1 MHLKKRPIDCIINKV
16 SFWKLI
22 MIEENLNVS
31 SDQDENVTLVSSP
44 LPTTETQTVS
54 KLRESMQEFA
64 DIVGKVVDSDM
75 ADRDVFVLIRKSWRE
90 LRQEK
95 LKVYPG
101 KQKKRN
107 RLKLNNKRKGVIRG
121 KKIKNKKE
129 KK

>member
-1 MHLKKRPIDCIINKV
+1 MT
-16 SFWKLI
+16 
-22 MIEENLNVS
+22 EENLNVS
-31 SDQDENVTLVSSP
+31 SDQDENVTIVSSP
-44 LPTTETQTVS
+44 LPTTETQTAS

-64 DIVGKVVDSDM
+64 DIVAKVVDSDM

-95 LKVYPG
+95 LKVYPA

-107 RLKLNNKRKGVIRG
+107 RLKLNNKRKGIIKG
-121 KKIKNKKE
+121 KKIKNKRE